1 MGTSSESSQG
11 MDTAGVFFN
20 TPGYV
25 VPKGGRQA
33 GHVSRRSDK
42 ETGLLRCVD

>member
-11 MDTAGVFFN
+11 MDTADVLN

-25 VPKGGRQA
+25 VAEGGRQA